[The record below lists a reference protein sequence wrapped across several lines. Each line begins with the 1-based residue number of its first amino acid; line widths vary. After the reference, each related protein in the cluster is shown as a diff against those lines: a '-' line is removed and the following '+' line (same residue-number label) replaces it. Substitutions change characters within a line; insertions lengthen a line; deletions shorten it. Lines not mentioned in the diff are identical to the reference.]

1 MSGLNLSVRK
11 SFLKNNLQLN
21 LLLNDIFNT
30 SYLKG
35 YKSIVNGVTQ
45 VYSQNESNRFARLSV
60 TYNFGNKKIKV
71 QERDFGNKEEKKR
84 TGK

>member
-1 MSGLNLSVRK
+1 MAGLNIAIRQ
-11 SFLKNNLQLN
+11 SFLKNNLQLTF
-21 LLLNDIFNT
+21 LVNDIFNT
-30 SYLKG
+30 SYLKD
-35 YKSIVNGVTQ
+35 YKSIVNGVIQ
-45 VYSQNESNRFARLSV
+45 VYSQNESSRFARLSV